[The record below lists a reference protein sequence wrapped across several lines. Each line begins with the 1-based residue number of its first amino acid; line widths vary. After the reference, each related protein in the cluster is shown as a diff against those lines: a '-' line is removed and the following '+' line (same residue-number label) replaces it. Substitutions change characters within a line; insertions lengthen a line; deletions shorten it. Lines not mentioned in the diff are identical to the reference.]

1 MKCMQSNNP
10 RVAVIG
16 AGAAGLVAAGTAL
29 SLGAC
34 VTMFDGNQ
42 KVGRKLMIT
51 GKGRCNVTND
61 ATVPAFL
68 ENVPTNPRFLYKA
81 LATFSPQDTMALME
95 RLGVPLKVE
104 RGRRVFP
111 VSDKAVDIV
120 DALKKYTA
128 EADFISEKVTDILV
142 SDGFAVGVVTDA
154 REYAFDAVI
163 MATGGLSYPL
173 TGSDGSG
180 FSIVKKLGHTVT
192 PLLPSLVPLECSG
205 SIHRDLQGLSLRNI
219 GFTVRHR
226 ESGKTVYKDFGEM
239 MFTHFGITGPLVLSA
254 SSHLPKTALADY
266 DAVIDLKPAL
276 DEKTLDARL
285 LSDFAKYKNKDYLNA
300 LSDLLPQKLI
310 LPIVTLSGIDP
321 RKKVNAV
328 TKEERH
334 RLLFLLKG
342 FSLPLLRPRPIAE
355 AIVTS
360 GGVSVKEIDPST
372 MMSKKVPHLFFAGEM
387 IDVDAYTGGYNL
399 QIAFSTGYL
408 AAESAVALL
417 KG

>member
-1 MKCMQSNNP
+1 MKSTQSNRP
-10 RVAVIG
+10 RIAVVG
-16 AGAAGLVAAGTAL
+16 AGAAGLIAAGTAL
-29 SLGAC
+29 SLGAS
-34 VTMFDGNQ
+34 VTMFDGNAR
-42 KVGRKLMIT
+42 VGRKLMIT
-51 GKGRCNVTND
+51 GKGRCNLTND
-61 ATVPAFL
+61 ATVPEFL

-81 LATFSPQDTMALME
+81 LAAFSPRDTMSLLE
-95 RLGVPLKVE
+95 HLGVPLKVE

-120 DALKKYTA
+120 DALGKYAA
-128 EADFISEKVTDILV
+128 EAEFVSEKVTDLLV
-142 SDGFAVGVVTDA
+142 TDGVATGVATDA

-180 FSIVKKLGHTVT
+180 LRIAERLGHTVT

-205 SIHRDLQGLSLRNI
+205 SVHRDLQGLSLRNI

-226 ESGKTVYKDFGEM
+226 QSGKVVYKDFGEM
-239 MFTHFGITGPLVLSA
+239 MFTHFGITGPVVLSA
-254 SSHLPKTALADY
+254 SSHLPKATLADY

-310 LPIVTLSGIDP
+310 LPIVSLSGIDP

-328 TKEERH
+328 TKEERR
-334 RLLFLLKG
+334 RLLSLLKG
-342 FSLPLLRPRPIAE
+342 FTLPLSRPRPIAE
-355 AIVTS
+355 AIITS
-360 GGVSVKEIDPST
+360 GGIAVKEIDPST
-372 MMSKKVPHLFFAGEM
+372 MMSKITARLFFAGEM